1 MENTEINNQEAISK
15 RKFNNL
21 SLTSF
26 IISLVMLA
34 LFFVGMPFLGTYFL
48 HPSENYRYVILIIV
62 LCVCLVATLIGLTLG
77 ILGIKKRKNPFGLAS
92 IVINS
97 LDSLGNLVMLIF
109 LIYIQLA
116 Q

>member
-48 HPSENYRYVILIIV
+48 LPSDNYKYVIVIGVLSVILI
-62 LCVCLVATLIGLTLG
+62 ATLIGLTLG

-97 LDSLGNLVMLIF
+97 FVSLANLVMIIF
-109 LIYIQLA
+109 LTYIQVT
-116 Q
+116 